1 MFIVC
6 LNDGPG
12 CCPGMGALQH
22 FKFCPGKIVPALL
35 YLQVDFT
42 EFPLLQRIGLAHME
56 TFSLY
61 LFTDTE
67 IEFDQQAALAYQI
80 LFESHYTLHEVE
92 VLFFG
97 TKLEHRLNQS
107 TVIPAAVEDRDLPS
121 PGQLRD
127 IFLEIPLTVLLPGG
141 LAQRNNTVVPR
152 IHIEG
157 YALDGTT
164 LACCIASFE

>member
-1 MFIVC
+1 MVRV
-6 LNDGPG
+6 LSGYG
-12 CCPGMGALQH
+12 CASAFQIL
-22 FKFCPGKIVPALL
+22 PGKIVPALL

-121 PGQLRD
+121 QGNC
-127 IFLEIPLTVLLPGG
+127 EIYFWKY
-141 LAQRNNTVVPR
+141 
-152 IHIEG
+152 H
-157 YALDGTT
+157 
-164 LACCIASFE
+164 